1 MTTLLKQRRKNRL
14 SPFRD
19 LLISPWDNRIFDK
32 NWGNISRFGDIFNGD
47 FLEEDSLM
55 PAMNVKENEKDFE
68 VEFAV
73 PSYNKDDFEI
83 TIEDD
88 VLHVS
93 GKKEIEEEEKE
104 DDFTRKEFSYK
115 SFRKSLLLP
124 PSIDFD
130 QNIKATYE
138 NGILK
143 INLLK
148 KEETNVKEPPKKV
161 IEVL

>member
-1 MTTLLKQRRKNRL
+1 MTTLLKSRRQNRL

-19 LLISPWDNRIFDK
+19 LLISPWENRFFDK
-32 NWGNISRFGDIFNGD
+32 NWSNISRFDDIFNGD
-47 FLEEDSLM
+47 FFEEDSLM

-68 VEFAV
+68 VEFAA
-73 PSYNKDDFEI
+73 PSFNKDDFEI

-93 GKKEIEEEEKE
+93 GTKEIEEEEKE
-104 DDFTRKEFSYK
+104 DDFSRKEFSYK

-124 PSIDFD
+124 PSIDLD
-130 QNIKATYE
+130 QDIKAIYE